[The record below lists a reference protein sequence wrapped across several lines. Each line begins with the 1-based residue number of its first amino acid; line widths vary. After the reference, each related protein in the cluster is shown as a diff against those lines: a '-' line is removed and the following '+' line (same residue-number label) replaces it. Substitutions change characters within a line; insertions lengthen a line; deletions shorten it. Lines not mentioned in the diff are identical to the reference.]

1 MIGGCTKQE
10 KPVPL
15 FLHSGD
21 IVVMSEES
29 RLAYHAVPRVVEE
42 PNGGITSCLSE
53 EAFRRAMEGKH
64 YSSEKVCSL
73 CGKILVESLQ
83 STEMDLEVNYSE
95 KQTQEKL
102 IVDDKNRKRPRTDES
117 QTLSPKNKV
126 STVEVQ
132 ENCHSV
138 EENKVEG
145 VRDCTGVLEDLS
157 DCENCLWIL
166 HNWDDFKFYISFSRI
181 NINIRQVGTLKHIA

>member
-1 MIGGCTKQE
+1 
-10 KPVPL
+10 
-15 FLHSGD
+15 
-21 IVVMSEES
+21 MSEES